1 MKLAEGDEIRG
12 LEVLDVDESLLLLTL
27 TENGYGKRTALGE
40 YRLQGRGGQ
49 GIININTGDRNGA
62 VVGSMQVRDDDS
74 IMLITDSGRVIQIPV
89 VNIRVTGRN
98 TMGVT
103 LMRVEDGERIVS
115 IARVVDDEE
124 SEDGSSEE

>member
-1 MKLAEGDEIRG
+1 
-12 LEVLDVDESLLLLTL
+12 
-27 TENGYGKRTALGE
+27 
-40 YRLQGRGGQ
+40 
-49 GIININTGDRNGA
+49 
-62 VVGSMQVRDDDS
+62 MQVRDDDS

>member
-1 MKLAEGDEIRG
+1 
-12 LEVLDVDESLLLLTL
+12 
-27 TENGYGKRTALGE
+27 
-40 YRLQGRGGQ
+40 
-49 GIININTGDRNGA
+49 
-62 VVGSMQVRDDDS
+62 MQVRDDDS
-74 IMLITDSGRVIQIPV
+74 IMLITDSGRVIKIPV

-115 IARVVDDEE
+115 IARVVDDED

>member
-1 MKLAEGDEIRG
+1 
-12 LEVLDVDESLLLLTL
+12 
-27 TENGYGKRTALGE
+27 
-40 YRLQGRGGQ
+40 
-49 GIININTGDRNGA
+49 
-62 VVGSMQVRDDDS
+62 
-74 IMLITDSGRVIQIPV
+74 VIKIPV